1 MPKPK
6 LTKTQLEDLSRM
18 KASTYYGDGGYA
30 YVEVDNRGWKPYTT
44 RPVQALLKKGIITI
58 PKNENRSFYGR
69 VESMEAYIVHL
80 NPIAW
85 EYPFKYD
92 DDKSLSQV
100 GDKIVENTKIK
111 KQEDAR
117 MLQEKRDYDNLTEAE
132 VYRQLFGAEERK
144 KCPECEAET
153 VGSEEVDYC
162 GPCGEKGHWGEGE
175 PVPCPECGII
185 TSDTDLIDYSYTCGE
200 SGDWYETEGNYA
212 AESSQRTYYREG
224 QEAAKAVFTP
234 DLDEQDSFGQ
244 MDSEYMIYFELTPEE
259 MVRDIE
265 VQTPRYNQFAWGW
278 SKGWDEATFDH
289 LLTTDD
295 SSESTMESY
304 NQSAESYVPGVN
316 NITNGVI
323 LVGAAIVGVLSLSK
337 IRSMKKAETF
347 KASQSCIDDE
357 SCEEGFVC
365 VDGECLKTCKG
376 DGDCASWQECRDDI
390 HHTENVCGE
399 DKTDS
404 TVLGPGGTQQ
414 QPAQNQNNMDDA
426 PTTVVA
432 PSGMTITQKVAIS
445 GGVVGVA
452 AIGFAAMQNKK
463 KGKEES

>member
-92 DDKSLSQV
+92 YDKSLSQV
-100 GDKIVENTKIK
+100 GDKIVENAKIK

-132 VYRQLFGAEERK
+132 VYRQLFGAEEFGAEGGAAYLVCDGVNDNGESCYEGIDLPSEGWLLYSLGYGKSEVYCPDHALQEHPDYPEGGVYLSCTAKGDDGYQCNESTDLSSQGWLLWSGGQGKQEVYCPKHGEDEHPDYYAEEFGAEERK

-185 TSDTDLIDYSYTCGE
+185 TSD
-200 SGDWYETEGNYA
+200 
-212 AESSQRTYYREG
+212 R
-224 QEAAKAVFTP
+224 
-234 DLDEQDSFGQ
+234 
-244 MDSEYMIYFELTPEE
+244 
-259 MVRDIE
+259 
-265 VQTPRYNQFAWGW
+265 
-278 SKGWDEATFDH
+278 
-289 LLTTDD
+289 LLL
-295 SSESTMESY
+295 Y
-304 NQSAESYVPGVN
+304 
-316 NITNGVI
+316 
-323 LVGAAIVGVLSLSK
+323 L
-337 IRSMKKAETF
+337 
-347 KASQSCIDDE
+347 
-357 SCEEGFVC
+357 
-365 VDGECLKTCKG
+365 
-376 DGDCASWQECRDDI
+376 W
-390 HHTENVCGE
+390 
-399 DKTDS
+399 
-404 TVLGPGGTQQ
+404 
-414 QPAQNQNNMDDA
+414 
-426 PTTVVA
+426 
-432 PSGMTITQKVAIS
+432 
-445 GGVVGVA
+445 
-452 AIGFAAMQNKK
+452 
-463 KGKEES
+463 